1 MPLARRT
8 VTGALA
14 ALGSAAVLVTVL
26 AACKPILASSPP
38 GGGESAQPTATVAT
52 SSPTAATSLTFSL
65 SADPIPPPASPTTV
79 AAPPS
84 TAAQPPAQPP
94 VRPAPPMTTR
104 PPVTTRPPAT
114 TAPPAASKT
123 DEVVRLTNVERAK
136 AGCGALTVDAR
147 LAASAQA
154 HTADMAQNNYFSH
167 TSLDGRTMVDR
178 IRATG
183 FPLTAVGENIAAGG
197 TTAAQTMD
205 MWMNS
210 PGHRANILNCSYT
223 RIGVGYAEGGSYRY
237 YWTQDFGRL

>member
-1 MPLARRT
+1 
-8 VTGALA
+8 
-14 ALGSAAVLVTVL
+14 
-26 AACKPILASSPP
+26 
-38 GGGESAQPTATVAT
+38 
-52 SSPTAATSLTFSL
+52 LTFSL
-65 SADPIPPPASPTTV
+65 SASADPVPPPASPATV
-79 AAPPS
+79 AATTS
-84 TAAQPPAQPP
+84 QPPAQPP
-94 VRPAPPMTTR
+94 VRPAPPATTR
-104 PPVTTRPPAT
+104 PPVT
-114 TAPPAASKT
+114 TAPPAASKA

-136 AGCGALTVDAR
+136 AGCGPLTVDAR

-210 PGHRANILNCSYT
+210 PGHRANILKCSYT
-223 RIGVGYAEGGSYRY
+223 QIGVGYAEGGSYRY